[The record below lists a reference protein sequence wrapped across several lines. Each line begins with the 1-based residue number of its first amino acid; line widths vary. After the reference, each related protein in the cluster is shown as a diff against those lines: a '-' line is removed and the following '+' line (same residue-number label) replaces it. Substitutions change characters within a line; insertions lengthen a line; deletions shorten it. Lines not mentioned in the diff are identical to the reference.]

1 MSRSE
6 QIARL
11 IKGLSTNTPDV
22 EGAAVI
28 DNDGLMIASAMSQ
41 DLDEDSVAAM
51 GAALLG
57 LGERIVGELQ
67 RGTLQMVMIRGD
79 DGFVIMTRSGPEA
92 VLAVLAAKSAK
103 LGLIF
108 LDASRTAREIGTL
121 LS

>member
-11 IKGLSTNTPDV
+11 IKGLATTTPDV
-22 EGAAVI
+22 EGSAVI

-41 DLDEDSVAAM
+41 DNDDDSVAAM
-51 GAALLG
+51 AAALLG
-57 LGERIVGELQ
+57 LGERIVGELA
-67 RGTLQMVMIRGD
+67 RGEFETVMVRGST
-79 DGFVIMTRSGPEA
+79 GYVIMARTGPEA

-108 LDASRTAREIGTL
+108 LDVTRTAKEVARL